1 MNLVSALI
9 LFNILIFIHQILI
22 EILTAIVR
30 LTGISYDKAEFQVIS
45 LLTGTGFTTAE
56 SEGMMV
62 TKQRRKLAQNI
73 MLFAYVFN
81 ISFVSVIINIFI
93 SSADSNLNEIK
104 MGTLVTFWN
113 IVLIIFLKKT
123 HITKRIIVK
132 IASKISH
139 NRIKKR
145 GNEIIVYDNFGDKV
159 IAEVEIKRLKNGFK
173 NNEITE
179 ELLKEKYDIELL
191 EIKRK
196 EEIITHITKE
206 TSIQEGDSIIIYGT
220 MKSIK
225 IALI

>member
-1 MNLVSALI
+1 MELVKNI
-9 LFNILIFIHQILI
+9 FFNTDKLV
-22 EILTAIVR
+22 ENSNVK
-30 LTGISYDKAEFQVIS
+30 ISYTGDLFQNNAEEVYIH
-45 LLTGTGFTTAE
+45 
-56 SEGMMV
+56 
-62 TKQRRKLAQNI
+62 
-73 MLFAYVFN
+73 YVFGLN
-81 ISFVSVIINIFI
+81 WE
-93 SSADSNLNEIK
+93 DLNEIK

-139 NRIKKR
+139 YRIKKR

>member
-139 NRIKKR
+139 YRIKKR

-220 MKSIK
+220 IKSIK

>member
-73 MLFAYVFN
+73 MLFNYVFN
-81 ISFVSVIINIFI
+81 ISFVSVFINIFI
-93 SSADSNLNEIK
+93 SSADSNLNEVK
-104 MGTLVTFWN
+104 MGALVTFWN

-123 HITKRIIVK
+123 KITKIIIVK

-139 NRIKKR
+139 YRIKKR
-145 GNEIIVYDNFGDKV
+145 GNEIMVYDNFANKV
-159 IAEVEIKRLKNGFK
+159 IAEVEIKKLKNGFK

-196 EEIITHITKE
+196 EEIITHITRK
-206 TSIQEGDSIIIYGT
+206 TSIQEGDSIIVYGT
-220 MKSIK
+220 IKSIK
-225 IALI
+225 KALI